1 MAIKQLSDGNPDGSS
16 LGQAPSDKIS
26 FFGATPVAQQTASAT
41 PTLAELGVALRALGL
56 LAP

>member
-1 MAIKQLSDGNPDGSS
+1 MAVNNLSNKNSDGTL
-16 LGQAPSDKIS
+16 LGQTASDKVG
-26 FFGATPVAQQTASAT
+26 FFGATPVVQQTASAT